1 MGPYCQKLSGVWGRG
16 ACGCGRVQAGEPVLE
31 QAGEMEQVVSGW
43 KTEADGREEAG
54 NASGGMVTG
63 SKSGRQRLG

>member
-1 MGPYCQKLSGVWGRG
+1 M
-16 ACGCGRVQAGEPVLE
+16 E

-43 KTEADGREEAG
+43 KTEAYGREEAG